1 MYYYRHGTVGFVF
14 ATLVSLGAGAA
25 ASAVRA
31 EGSLRGQSAGPGSV
45 ASSPAAGAPPLAKM
59 PAMPAR
65 GPGRIT

>member
-1 MYYYRHGTVGFVF
+1 MYYYRHGTAGFVF

-31 EGSLRGQSAGPGSV
+31 ESSLRGQSAGPASV
-45 ASSPAAGAPPLAKM
+45 ASSPAAGAPPQAEI

-65 GPGRIT
+65 GPGRTA